1 MKKKAEEKRGLKSV
15 NSVVTSNRE
24 KDPSPLTCDMLLL
37 SGSVIANEAMLTGES
52 IPQIKEI
59 IENEKRLSVSKWYIF
74 TKNFG
79 QWLKYL
85 VKNKKR

>member
-1 MKKKAEEKRGLKSV
+1 MSLLRLNSSIISV
-15 NSVVTSNRE
+15 DFST
-24 KDPSPLTCDMLLL
+24 K
-37 SGSVIANEAMLTGES
+37 S